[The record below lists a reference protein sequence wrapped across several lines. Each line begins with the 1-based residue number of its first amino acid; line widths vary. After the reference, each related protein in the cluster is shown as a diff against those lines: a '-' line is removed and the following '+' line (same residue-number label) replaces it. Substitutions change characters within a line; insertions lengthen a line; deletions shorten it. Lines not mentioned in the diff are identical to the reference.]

1 MDGLFS
7 HVHDAT
13 VRTLA
18 ANGIAVGDAPGQECC
33 GALHAH
39 AGLLDAA
46 RALARRNIA
55 AFADG
60 DGPVVV
66 NSAGCGAI
74 LKDYGH
80 LLPGDA
86 DAVAFA
92 ARVRDVTEVLAE
104 QGPAPGAPLGLRV
117 AYDPPC
123 HLLHAQG
130 VVEPPRR
137 VLAAIPDAQPVE
149 TPGAARCCGSAG
161 LYGLLQPELSRTV
174 LAAKIEDLRL
184 AAPDVVATG
193 NPGCQLQLGA
203 GLAAAGMAAEV
214 RHPVELLDRSYR
226 AAGIYA

>member
-18 ANGIAVGDAPGQECC
+18 VNGIAAGEAPGQVCC

-39 AGLLDAA
+39 AGLVGEA
-46 RALARRNIA
+46 RALARTNVA
-55 AFADG
+55 AFAGTDA
-60 DGPVVV
+60 PVVV
-66 NSAGCGAI
+66 NSAGCGAM

-80 LLPGDA
+80 LLPEDA
-86 DAVAFA
+86 AAAAFA
-92 ARVRDVTEVLAE
+92 ARVHDVTEVLAE
-104 QGPAPGAPLGLRV
+104 RGPAPGAPLGLRV

-130 VVEPPRR
+130 VADPPRR
-137 VLAAIPDAQPVE
+137 VLAGIPDARPVE
-149 TPGAARCCGSAG
+149 TPGAARCCGGAG
-161 LYGLLQPELSRTV
+161 LYGLVQPEMSHAV
-174 LAAKIEDLRL
+174 LRAKLEELRA

-203 GLAAAGMAAEV
+203 GLAAASIAAEV
-214 RHPVELLDRSYR
+214 LHPVELLDRSYHT
-226 AAGIYA
+226 AGYYS